1 MVKPMKRNHAKLPTR
16 IQVPVSIPLDA
27 EIRTPSEAEPQ
38 EVLILLHGFA
48 ESGERILRKLEA
60 GFPVQ
65 QLKRSVIWAP
75 NAPFPAAH
83 KKEEGYSLTF
93 SWYFYDPSAD
103 EYFIDMMPAIEF
115 VRQGLEKM
123 GWSDLPKRVVG
134 FSQGGYLGLVLCGH
148 LENVRQFVG
157 VGCDFLVDEFP
168 GRLPENAPDRV
179 DGVHGAQDDIVSPS
193 QSRASHA
200 RLLQAGVEGKFE
212 LIEGSGHRIDDRI
225 RDAVG
230 RALAR

>member
-1 MVKPMKRNHAKLPTR
+1 MKRNHANPPTR
-16 IQVPVSIPLDA
+16 LQVPVSIPLDA
-27 EIRTPSEAEPQ
+27 EVRLPLSRKPK

-48 ESGERILRKLEA
+48 ESGARILRKLEA
-60 GFPVQ
+60 GFPGLLAEQ
-65 QLKRSVIWAP
+65 TVIWSP

-93 SWYFYDPSAD
+93 SWYFYDPAAD
-103 EYFIDMMPAIEF
+103 EYFIDMSPAIEF
-115 VRQGLEKM
+115 IQQGLEM
-123 GWSDLPKRVVG
+123 LGWSDLPKRVVG

-148 LENVRQFVG
+148 LRNVRQFVG

-168 GRLPENAPDRV
+168 GRLPESAPDRV

-212 LIEGSGHRIDDRI
+212 LVEGSGHRIDDRI